1 MKTPIKNAA
10 KLTPAILKAK
20 QSGAQGRFPGTLRT
34 MEDDIR
40 ALGLDPAKFLGQDI
54 GRGGATGLGNRNTG
68 AGEARRGVKGE
79 TGVPDAERTEID
91 HKRENKAFEPAA
103 EVIALDGDSDEGLN
117 ERMRGGRR
125 TKGKVSAIAPTE
137 EDVHPESADHVD
149 AANAVQKESDKA
161 VRNAAVDHAAVVR
174 SKGMKR
180 RAPSPGEGG
189 VAGAEGHATP
199 SEKNS
204 DRVPKKRKDAYEIHG
219 KVAHPANAARVDAD
233 PPLDRLLRVQRET
246 WGNVA
251 PSLNSP
257 VKRGKGKIEEVVG
270 RGEAVVYW
278 MRMQDMRVVDNHALS
293 LAANQAAHTGLPLVV
308 LFVLTPGDYKAHDR
322 SPRRIDFCLRN
333 LRLLKKLL
341 DAKNIP
347 LIVDTYTDNRF
358 HLPQHL
364 LTDILPR
371 LKATHVFGNIEYEV
385 DELRRDTEVVKLGAA
400 ADGTGKVKA
409 VFVHDRLAVA
419 PGVLKSGKGTP
430 YAVYSPWQ
438 RQWAAYLNNNPE
450 NLEEYPEPAPNPA
463 AIRQHPVYGELF
475 QDGRW
480 NVPDEVGGFQCRD
493 RELMDKL
500 WPVGTDKALQVL
512 DKFLHGQARHEHL
525 GLVDPLQQHQD
536 PDDSS
541 SRIKDYASSRNSC
554 DGNSS
559 SRMSPYLASGIVSAR
574 MVLNKAKALTGGKLE
589 SGRDS
594 GIGIDFYN
602 HVLAFAPRVSMGRPF
617 LEQFSDVQWETD
629 ENKLQAWKDGRTGFP
644 IVDAAQRQANIM
656 GWMHNRPRMICA
668 SFLVKDLMLD
678 WRLGERFFMESF
690 IDGDLAANNGG
701 WQWCASTGTDPQP
714 YFRIFNPKS
723 QSETASPDG
732 AYIRYWVP
740 ELRGVSDKA
749 IHDPYGKL
757 TKSEFEKLGYP
768 KPIVDHAK
776 SRARALFRYKN
787 VGEREE

>member
-1 MKTPIKNAA
+1 
-10 KLTPAILKAK
+10 
-20 QSGAQGRFPGTLRT
+20 

-40 ALGLDPAKFLGQDI
+40 ALGLDPAKFLGQDM

-91 HKRENKAFEPAA
+91 HKRENKAFEAAA
-103 EVIALDGDSDEGLN
+103 EVIALDGDSDEGSN

-125 TKGKVSAIAPTE
+125 AKGKVSAIAPTE
-137 EDVHPESADHVD
+137 EDVHPESGDHVD
-149 AANAVQKESDKA
+149 AAKAVQKESDKA
-161 VRNAAVDHAAVVR
+161 VRNAAVDHAAAVR

-180 RAPSPGEGG
+180 RSPSPGEGG

-199 SEKNS
+199 SEKHS
-204 DRVPKKRKDAYEIHG
+204 DRVPKKRKDAYEISKHPSNPLFERSLHALLHEVDG

-257 VKRGKGKIEEVVG
+257 VKRGKGKVEEVVG

-278 MRMQDMRVVDNHALS
+278 MRMQDMRGTSVFPLSLAAVVNFSVVLIVVDNHALS

-333 LRLLKKLL
+333 LRLLKVSQAQRTKPMHSDRLTDSTSPVQKLL

-347 LIVDTYTDNRF
+347 LIVDTYTGNRF

-438 RQWAAYLNNNPE
+438 R
-450 NLEEYPEPAPNPA
+450 
-463 AIRQHPVYGELF
+463 
-475 QDGRW
+475 
-480 NVPDEVGGFQCRD
+480 
-493 RELMDKL
+493 RELPL
-500 WPVGTDKALQVL
+500 LAVESTLTLVG
-512 DKFLHGQARHEHL
+512 
-525 GLVDPLQQHQD
+525 
-536 PDDSS
+536 
-541 SRIKDYASSRNSC
+541 
-554 DGNSS
+554 
-559 SRMSPYLASGIVSAR
+559 
-574 MVLNKAKALTGGKLE
+574 
-589 SGRDS
+589 
-594 GIGIDFYN
+594 
-602 HVLAFAPRVSMGRPF
+602 MGRMGGV
-617 LEQFSDVQWETD
+617 LEQ
-629 ENKLQAWKDGRTGFP
+629 
-644 IVDAAQRQANIM
+644 
-656 GWMHNRPRMICA
+656 
-668 SFLVKDLMLD
+668 
-678 WRLGERFFMESF
+678 
-690 IDGDLAANNGG
+690 
-701 WQWCASTGTDPQP
+701 
-714 YFRIFNPKS
+714 
-723 QSETASPDG
+723 
-732 AYIRYWVP
+732 
-740 ELRGVSDKA
+740 
-749 IHDPYGKL
+749 
-757 TKSEFEKLGYP
+757 
-768 KPIVDHAK
+768 
-776 SRARALFRYKN
+776 
-787 VGEREE
+787 